1 MALLRIA
8 LGLVLVAAVPTV
20 STAVSVGGAAP
31 SPELVALGEES
42 VGLEGLRGHV
52 VVLDFWATWCPPCV
66 AQLNALNAFAKE
78 HGPSRVVVVAASI
91 DDDAETARSF
101 LADRVGSVDFRA
113 AHDPGGDALAD
124 FGADGVPAL
133 FVIDGDGVV
142 RATHFGPGCAEGLW
156 NDVEPLLAS
165 GSVPVSAPS
174 PAQ

>member
-1 MALLRIA
+1 MALLRLA
-8 LGLVLVAAVPTV
+8 LALVLVAAVPSA
-20 STAVSVGGAAP
+20 STAVSVGARAP
-31 SPELVALGEES
+31 SPDLVALGEDA

-78 HGPSRVVVVAASI
+78 HGASRVVVVAASI
-91 DDDAETARSF
+91 DDDPETARSF
-101 LADRVGSVDFRA
+101 LSDQLGSLDFRA

-165 GSVPVSAPS
+165 ESLPVSATS